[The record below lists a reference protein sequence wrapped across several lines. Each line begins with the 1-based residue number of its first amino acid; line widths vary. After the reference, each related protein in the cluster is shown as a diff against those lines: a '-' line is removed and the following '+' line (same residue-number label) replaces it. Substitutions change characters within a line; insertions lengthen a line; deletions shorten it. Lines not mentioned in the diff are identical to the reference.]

1 MTVRPA
7 LFTIGHSNHAFEH
20 FRDLLIGHRVEVVA
34 DVRSWPASRYTPW
47 FDRANLTGELRAAGV
62 GYVFLGRELGGRPED
77 QSQYDAD
84 GHVLYDEVA
93 SSDLFGNGLDRLV
106 TGIETRRVAIM
117 CAEEDPEHCHRR
129 LLVARVL
136 FENGIEVQH
145 IRGDGRLETEQ
156 GFAET
161 NPTLFSDGELP
172 WRSTRSVSPRQ
183 PPSTSS
189 AA

>member
-1 MTVRPA
+1 MTGTI
-7 LFTIGHSNHAFEH
+7 LTIGHSNHHFEH
-20 FRDLLIGHRVEVVA
+20 FLDLLTEHRVEVVA

-47 FDRANLTGELRAAGV
+47 FDRDDLSEALRAANV
-62 GYVFLGRELGGRPED
+62 GYVFLGRELGGRPKEPGH
-77 QSQYDAD
+77 YDAA
-84 GHVLYDEVA
+84 GHVLYDKVA
-93 SSDLFGNGLDRLV
+93 SSDLFGRGLDRLL
-106 TGIETRRVAIM
+106 TGIETKRVAIM

-136 FENGIEVQH
+136 FESEIQVEH

-156 GFAET
+156 GFADT
-161 NPTLFSDGELP
+161 NPTLFGDGELP
-172 WRSTRSVSPRQ
+172 WRSTRSVSPRR